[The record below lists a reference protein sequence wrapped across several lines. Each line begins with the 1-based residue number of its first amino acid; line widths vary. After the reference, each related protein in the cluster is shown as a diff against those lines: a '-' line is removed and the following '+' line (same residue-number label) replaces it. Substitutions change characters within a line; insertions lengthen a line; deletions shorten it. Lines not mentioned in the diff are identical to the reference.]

1 MNITKL
7 SFIIMISFIVSACSN
22 DQALRNKANVLAHKF
37 IITDGHIDVPWRLNK
52 GYEDLSVRTKSGDF
66 DYVRAKEGGLDVP
79 FMSIYI
85 PSSYL
90 ETGGAKEKADSLI
103 DMVNQMADNN
113 PDKFEVAYSVADA
126 NRIFEEGKIALPMG
140 MENGAGIEDDIRN
153 LKYFYDRGIRYITL
167 THSKDNLIC
176 DSSYDDSDDT
186 WGGLSPYGRK
196 VVKEMNRLGIMV
208 DVSHVTDEVINQVMD
223 MSDVPVIASH
233 SSCRYYT
240 KGWERNMGDD
250 EIRRLKDNGGV
261 IQINFGSRF
270 ISPETDA
277 YANNKQAAVEEY
289 CAKPGANCVNWTA
302 PAEFEEEYRK
312 TNPYPFATTE
322 QVVDHIDHVVKLAGI
337 DHVGIGSD
345 YDGVGDSLPVGLK
358 DVSTYPNLIYHL
370 LKRGYSEEDIEK
382 ICYKNFWRVWSAVE
396 AYAQK

>member
-1 MNITKL
+1 MGL
-7 SFIIMISFIVSACSN
+7 S
-22 DQALRNKANVLAHKF
+22 
-37 IITDGHIDVPWRLNK
+37 
-52 GYEDLSVRTKSGDF
+52 
-66 DYVRAKEGGLDVP
+66 
-79 FMSIYI
+79 
-85 PSSYL
+85 
-90 ETGGAKEKADSLI
+90 
-103 DMVNQMADNN
+103 
-113 PDKFEVAYSVADA
+113 
-126 NRIFEEGKIALPMG
+126 
-140 MENGAGIEDDIRN
+140 
-153 LKYFYDRGIRYITL
+153 
-167 THSKDNLIC
+167 
-176 DSSYDDSDDT
+176 
-186 WGGLSPYGRK
+186 LSPYGRE

-223 MSDVPVIASH
+223 MTDVPVIASH
-233 SSCRYYT
+233 SSCRYFT
-240 KGWERNMGDD
+240 KGWERNMGDN
-250 EIRRLKDNGGV
+250 EIRRLKENGGV

-270 ISPETDA
+270 VSPETDA

-289 CAKPGANCVNWTA
+289 CKKPGSNCVNWTA

-322 QVVDHIDHVVKLAGI
+322 QVIDHIDRVVELAGI

-382 ICYKNFWRVWSAVE
+382 ICYKNFWRVWAEVE